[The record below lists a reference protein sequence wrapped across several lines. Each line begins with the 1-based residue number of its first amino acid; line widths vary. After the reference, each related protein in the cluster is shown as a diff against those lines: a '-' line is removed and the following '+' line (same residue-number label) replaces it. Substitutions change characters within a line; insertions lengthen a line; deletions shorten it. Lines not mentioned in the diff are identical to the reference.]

1 MKKLFL
7 FFPLLLLAFEVEFTK
22 IYTKYVIPNKNAIL
36 IKTKE
41 NDLSFPFKFIKT
53 EKGYILIGDL
63 DQINM
68 WLNNDFY
75 APDDAKFKNIK
86 IAIIDKDKLQYNI
99 IQKLKS
105 TYKNCI
111 IKKIIFLSPDE
122 EKIITKPTTIKE
134 KYKIFLDCK

>member
-7 FFPLLLLAFEVEFTK
+7 FFPFLLLAFEVEFTK
-22 IYTKYVIPNKNAIL
+22 IYTKYVIPDKNAIL
-36 IKTKE
+36 IETKK
-41 NDLSFPFKFIKT
+41 NNLSFPFKFIKT

-63 DQINM
+63 EQINM

-86 IAIIDKDKLQYNI
+86 IAVVDKYEIQYNI

-105 TYKNCI
+105 TYKNCS

-122 EKIITKPTTIKE
+122 EKIITKPTNIKE
-134 KYKIFLDCK
+134 KYKILLDCK

>member
-1 MKKLFL
+1 LKKLFL
-7 FFPLLLLAFEVEFTK
+7 FFPLLLSAFEVEFTK
-22 IYTKYVIPNKNAIL
+22 IYTKYMIPDKNAIL
-36 IKTKE
+36 IETKK
-41 NDLSFPFKFIKT
+41 NNLSFPFKFIKT
-53 EKGYILIGDL
+53 EKGYILIGDSE
-63 DQINM
+63 QINM